1 MRLNKKTG
9 EWKAFDMIVESISL
23 LSSKKAE
30 LNKRIAK
37 YGVEQV
43 AMKLTSISK

>member
-1 MRLNKKTG
+1 MRLNKKTD
-9 EWKAFDMIVESISL
+9 EWKAFDMTVEGIHL

-30 LNKRIAK
+30 LNKRITK

-43 AMKLTSISK
+43 AMELASISK